1 VNIQCFLYIY
11 NNLTVN
17 TSGTPR
23 LTKFYTPLKT
33 TGDQSGTTIPQ
44 RIFKLIS
51 SRPVLACNFLDV
63 PDLDLNS
70 QFITIEKNDRATI
83 VYRNYATLFFVFV
96 VDGAESQL
104 GILDLIQ
111 VSATLLYIVMID

>member
-1 VNIQCFLYIY
+1 
-11 NNLTVN
+11 
-17 TSGTPR
+17 

-33 TGDQSGTTIPQ
+33 TGDQSSTTIPQ

-51 SRPVLACNFLDV
+51 SRPALACNFLDV

-70 QFITIEKNDRATI
+70 QFLTIEKNDRATI

-111 VSATLLYIVMID
+111 VSATLPYIGIID

>member
-1 VNIQCFLYIY
+1 MISIKPTNYTS
-11 NNLTVN
+11 TVN

-33 TGDQSGTTIPQ
+33 SSDQTGATIPQ

-51 SRPVLACNFLDV
+51 SRPQAACNFLDV
-63 PDLDLNS
+63 PDLDLSS
-70 QFITIEKNDRATI
+70 QFLTIEKNDRATI

-111 VSATLLYIVMID
+111 VSAISVAYRY